1 MNKSEVHSNHNEMA
15 QPQTI
20 QPQTIQPQTIQQDT
34 VEVEELMVV
43 EDENEFGE
51 LIEVDEIEPPFFE
64 PVIREEK
71 VNIDF
76 FGASQFYEDLEEL
89 DVYEEAVEELEAID
103 E

>member
-1 MNKSEVHSNHNEMA
+1 

-20 QPQTIQPQTIQQDT
+20 QPQTIQPQTIQPQTIQPPVLQDL

-43 EDENEFGE
+43 EDEDEFGE

-71 VNIDF
+71 INIDF